1 MIKFLSSNIFIMVM
15 ISSSFIFN
23 FTDFCV
29 IIISLTKLPT
39 LVILFSTTVRAFVIA
54 KLVILSTLFL
64 TSFILAL
71 REVVVAKLVIL
82 GISFLTSFIL
92 ALRAVLVAELV
103 ISGMLSYFDRSTIYI
118 FFNDIIFHNNV

>member
-1 MIKFLSSNIFIMVM
+1 MVM

-39 LVILFSTTVRAFVIA
+39 LVILFSTAVRAFVIA

-71 REVVVAKLVIL
+71 RKVVVVKLVIL

-92 ALRAVLVAELV
+92 ALKAVLLV
-103 ISGMLSYFDRSTIYI
+103 LVVSGMLSYFDRSTIYI
-118 FFNDIIFHNNV
+118 FFIDINFLNNA

>member
-39 LVILFSTTVRAFVIA
+39 LVILFSTAVRAFVIA

-71 REVVVAKLVIL
+71 RKVVVVKLVIL

-92 ALRAVLVAELV
+92 ALKAVLVV
-103 ISGMLSYFDRSTIYI
+103 KSSIISISSIR
-118 FFNDIIFHNNV
+118 NVVLF